1 MMKLIRAGIMSAVM
15 VVMMCGGVFAQGTF
29 VPQGSAIVPG
39 VESGFISSKSN
50 WATYMALT
58 NITNDVVVCR
68 VLVYDQNGNDVTYHT
83 KVMTGS
89 TSSGW
94 VVIAS
99 GSSDFEIPAHST
111 RKFVL
116 QTLGS
121 KEVIIGHATI
131 QWSSNDP
138 LPHNALIGAARTAGY
153 VDSKIFATNIPI
165 NNGQPF

>member
-1 MMKLIRAGIMSAVM
+1 MMKQIRAGLMSAVL
-15 VVMMCGGVFAQGTF
+15 VVLICGAAFAQGTF
-29 VPQGSAIVPG
+29 VPQGSVIVPG
-39 VESGFISSKSN
+39 LESVFISSKSN

-58 NITNDVVVCR
+58 NITNDAISCR
-68 VLVYDQNGNDVTYHT
+68 VIVYDQNGNDVTYRT
-83 KVMTGS
+83 KIMTGS
-89 TSSGW
+89 ASSGW
-94 VVIAS
+94 VVIAA
-99 GSSDFEIPAHST
+99 GTSDFEIPAHST

-116 QTLGS
+116 QAVGS

-138 LPHNALIGAARTAGY
+138 LPHTALIGSARTGGY